1 MDNKEKL
8 TGKDLIQ
15 KELNEFLEDPD
26 IDDVFGI
33 DYWDDDNPDVF
44 NWKVTMYGP
53 EGTLYEGGYFL
64 IKVIFG
70 ENYPIEKPEV
80 KFRTKIYHTNVR
92 QSDGHVCIST
102 LNNWDYTIEKP
113 SMKNVLEDIAFL
125 IWNQNANA
133 GYSNFNN
140 EYIENYSEFEK
151 KAKQWV
157 REYANVEDYDNPE
170 KNYK

>member
-1 MDNKEKL
+1 MKQTENL

-26 IDDVFGI
+26 IDDIFGI
-33 DYWDDDNPDVF
+33 DYWDDENPNVL

-64 IKVIFG
+64 IKIDFD
-70 ENYPIEKPEV
+70 EKYPEVKPEV
-80 KFRTKIYHTNVR
+80 KFRTKIYHTNVN
-92 QSDGHVCIST
+92 QTDGHVCIST
-102 LNNWDYTIEKP
+102 LNNWGNKTEKP

-133 GYSNFNN
+133 GYFDFQK
-140 EYIENYSEFEK
+140 EYINNYAEFEK
-151 KAKQWV
+151 KARQWV
-157 REYANVEDYDNPE
+157 REYANVENYDDPN